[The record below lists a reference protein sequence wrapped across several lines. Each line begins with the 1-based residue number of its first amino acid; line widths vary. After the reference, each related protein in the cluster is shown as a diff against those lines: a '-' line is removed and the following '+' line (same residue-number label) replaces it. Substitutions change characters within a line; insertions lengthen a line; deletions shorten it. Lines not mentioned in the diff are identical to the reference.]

1 MTSHYKLIDQ
11 TVREG
16 EQQVGVRFTA
26 RQKIEILH
34 LLEEFGIDLIE
45 VGHPGISTEDEQI
58 CRETALAAR
67 RAEILMHARAD
78 VEEVRAAKRAGAHW
92 VGIWASLNDIGLAT
106 KFGDRPASFVRA
118 KIAEA
123 IGEAKSL
130 GLMVRFTIEDASRT
144 PWRDTEAA
152 GRVARDAGAD
162 RISLAD
168 TTGCWEPAQC
178 GDAVSRARAA
188 FGCEIEV
195 HLHDD
200 LGLAHANALAAID
213 AGAAVIDTSVFG
225 IGERTG
231 ITNSL
236 ELAVSL
242 LHLRGDRR
250 FDLSRIPRLARAVRL
265 ATGYSPDSLRPVVG
279 RNAFT
284 HTSAYHVRAVGRN
297 PEAYEAF
304 PPQLVGRSRT
314 IAPGRPSLG
323 RSLAL
328 DALSIGQPFVKGA
341 SELKYHR
348 DGPGVRWV
356 LMDSRVDPRTSFYVI
371 QRFIGLHGA
380 AIVPE
385 NHVDSHAHHCDSLF
399 IFWGDQPDGTGL
411 TCRVQLE
418 AEEKTVESPASI
430 FIPAEME
437 HSYSYVSGNGTYTN
451 IVLAP
456 DYNRSLMAETEA
468 EPERASATR

>member
-1 MTSHYKLIDQ
+1 MTIHYKLIDQ

-16 EQQVGVRFTA
+16 EQQAGVRFSA

-34 LLEEFGIDLIE
+34 LLEEFGIDLVE
-45 VGHPGISTEDEQI
+45 VGHPGISPEDEQI
-58 CRETALAAR
+58 CRETAKAAR

-78 VEEVRAAKRAGAHW
+78 KEEVRAAKRAGAHW
-92 VGIWASLNDIGLAT
+92 VGIWASLNDMALAT
-106 KFGDRPASFVRA
+106 KFAGRTPSYVRG

-123 IGEAKSL
+123 IGEAKAL

-144 PWRDTEAA
+144 GWDAVETA
-152 GRVARDAGAD
+152 GRVAREAGAD

-168 TTGCWEPAQC
+168 TTGCWEPGQC
-178 GDAVSRARAA
+178 GQAVALARAA
-188 FGCEIEV
+188 FGCDIEV

-213 AGAAVIDTSVFG
+213 AGAAVIDTSVLG
-225 IGERTG
+225 IGERAG

-236 ELAVSL
+236 ELTVSL
-242 LHLRGDRR
+242 FTLRGDKR
-250 FDLSRIPRLARAVRL
+250 FNLGKIPQLARAIRL
-265 ATGYSPDSLRPVVG
+265 ATGHSPDSLRPVVG
-279 RNAFT
+279 HNAFT
-284 HTSAYHVRAVGRN
+284 HSSAYHVSAVARN

-304 PPQLVGRSRT
+304 PPHLVGRSRT
-314 IAPGRPSLG
+314 IAPGRPSLD
-323 RSLAL
+323 RSPARDTLAV
-328 DALSIGQPFVKGA
+328 GTPFIKGA

-356 LMDSRVDPRTSFYVI
+356 LMDSRVDPRASFYVI

-380 AIVPE
+380 PIVPE

-411 TCRVQLE
+411 TCRIQLE
-418 AEEKTVESPASI
+418 EETKTVESPASI

-437 HSYSYVSGNGTYTN
+437 HSYSYVAGNGTYTN

-456 DYNRSLMAETEA
+456 DYNRSLMAETE
-468 EPERASATR
+468 PELASAS